1 MVTRFYRGR
10 GLGVLS
16 RKYTIPSPTVPDPG
30 DVAPDAP
37 TILQI
42 WYDASVNTYMQPTN
56 RTDGERITQWN
67 DRSAYAHNLNPISGG
82 QDVRPTYRT
91 NQQNSLSALS
101 FDGGDR
107 LTANPFTDTIDNVTG
122 MTMFVVAKYDATTT
136 QRMIETDATG
146 DSELG
151 FGTSTDTTQKFS
163 YYVANGY
170 VTGNT
175 ADTAWHYHTIVFD
188 GTQSVGNRLTVDVD
202 GVSSALNEIQPVE
215 NISLGSNSVLW
226 VGSRPD
232 TTLPFAGDI
241 GEIIMYSRTLT
252 ASEITA
258 VENYLADKWA
268 L

>member
-1 MVTRFYRGR
+1 MVSRFYRGR
-10 GLGVLS
+10 GLGTLNRRYVAS
-16 RKYTIPSPTVPDPG
+16 APAEPDPG

-42 WYDASVNTYMQPTN
+42 WYDASVNTYMQPTG
-56 RTDGERITQWN
+56 RTNGQTITQWN
-67 DRSAYAHNLNPISGG
+67 DRSAYAHNLNPDGG
-82 QDVRPTYRT
+82 SLTLRPTYAT
-91 NQQNSLSALS
+91 NQQNGLSALS

-107 LTANPFTDTIDNVTG
+107 LTANPFTGTVDNLTG

-136 QRMIETDATG
+136 QRMIETNATG

-151 FGTSTDTTQKFS
+151 FGVSTDTSQKFS
-163 YYVANGY
+163 YYIANGY

-175 ADTAWHYHTIVFD
+175 ADTSWHYHTIVFD

-202 GVSSALNEIQPVE
+202 GVTSTLNEITPVG
-215 NISLGSNSVLW
+215 NISLNSSTSLF

-241 GEIIMYSRTLT
+241 GELIMYSRTLT
-252 ASEITA
+252 ASEIINI
-258 VENYLADKWA
+258 ESYLASKWN

>member
-10 GLGVLS
+10 SLGVLN
-16 RKYTIPSPTVPDPG
+16 RKYTAPSPEVPDPG
-30 DVAPDAP
+30 DISPDAP
-37 TILQI
+37 TVLQI

-56 RTDGERITQWN
+56 RANGEPITQWN
-67 DRSAYAHNLNPISGG
+67 DRSAYAHNLNPDGGAISL
-82 QDVRPTYRT
+82 RPTYVT

-107 LTANPFTDTIDNVTG
+107 LTANPFTGTIDNVTG
-122 MTMFVVAKYDATTT
+122 MTMFVVAKFDATTT
-136 QRMIETDATG
+136 QRMIETNATG

-151 FGTSTDTTQKFS
+151 FGYSSDTTQKYS
-163 YYVANGY
+163 YYIANGY
-170 VTGNT
+170 VTGAA

-188 GTQSVGNRLTVDVD
+188 GLQNVGNRLAVSID
-202 GVSSALNEIQPVE
+202 GSASTLNEIVPVS
-215 NISLGSNSVLW
+215 NISLGSNTSLY

-252 ASEITA
+252 AGEIA
-258 VENYLADKWA
+258 GVETYLASKWN

>member
-1 MVTRFYRGR
+1 MVTRFFRGR
-10 GLGVLS
+10 GLGTLLQS
-16 RKYTIPSPTVPDPG
+16 YTPGTPTVDNPG
-30 DVAPDAP
+30 DIAPDAP

-42 WYDASVNTYMQPTN
+42 WYDASVNTYMQPTG
-56 RTDGERITQWN
+56 RTNGQTITQWN
-67 DRSAYAHNLNPISGG
+67 DRSAYAHNLNPDGG
-82 QDVRPTYRT
+82 SLSLRPTYVT

-107 LTANPFTDTIDNVTG
+107 LTANPFTGTIDNVTG
-122 MTMFVVAKYDATTT
+122 MTMFVVAKFDATTT
-136 QRMIETDATG
+136 QRMIETNATG

-151 FGTSTDTTQKFS
+151 FGYSTDSTQKYS
-163 YYVANGY
+163 YYIANGY
-170 VTGNT
+170 VTGAA

-188 GTQSVGNRLTVDVD
+188 GTQTVGNRLAVSID
-202 GVSSALNEIQPVE
+202 SSASTLNEITPVS
-215 NISLGSNSVLW
+215 NISLGSNTSLY

-252 ASEITA
+252 ASEISG
-258 VENYLADKWA
+258 VEAYLADKWN